1 MAGRPIKQGIDY
13 FPLDTGLFQDVKVR
27 KIMRACGPNAVSV
40 LICLLCNIYREN
52 GYYILWDEDLPF
64 FIADEVGVSEGCV
77 KEILLKAV
85 QVGFFDVEK
94 YTAHRILTSSGIQ
107 KRFLTITNRRKE
119 TVIKD
124 EFLINADNNSI
135 NVCNNSI
142 NVCRNSHKG
151 KESKKENSL
160 SGGKES
166 PPPPYVPDPTLA
178 ECRDEL
184 RRNQTWLDQFGMNL
198 RSGGHPGIT
207 QECLLQWL
215 DRFFAKLQNEGVTRK
230 SASDAQHHFANW
242 LRIELEKQKRNG
254 NQNRNPHP
262 SKQEANDYALHA
274 LQERMERRGNSLQ
287 GQLPKPF

>member
-13 FPLDTGLFQDVKVR
+13 FPLNTDFFQDVKVR
-27 KIMRACGPNAVSV
+27 KILRACGPNAVSV
-40 LICLLCNIYREN
+40 LICLLCNIYRDN

-94 YTAHRILTSSGIQ
+94 HSAYGILTSSGIQ
-107 KRFLTITNRRKE
+107 KR
-119 TVIKD
+119 V
-124 EFLINADNNSI
+124 DNNSI
-135 NVCNNSI
+135 IARKNSI
-142 NVCRNSHKG
+142 IARRNTDKV
-151 KESKKENSL
+151 KERKKENSL
-160 SGGKES
+160 SGEKES
-166 PPPPYVPDPTLA
+166 QPAPYSPDPTLG

-184 RRNQTWLDQFGMNL
+184 RRNQPWLDQFSMNL
-198 RSGGHPGIT
+198 RSGGHPEIT

-242 LRIELEKQKRNG
+242 LKIELEKQKHTG
-254 NQNRNPHP
+254 NPNRHPYP
-262 SKQEANDYALHA
+262 SKQEANEYALRA
-274 LQERMERRGNSLQ
+274 LQERMERRSSGLQ
-287 GQLPKPF
+287 DELPKPF

>member
-13 FPLDTGLFQDVKVR
+13 FPLDTGFFQDVKVR

-40 LICLLCNIYREN
+40 LISLLCNIYRNN

-64 FIADEVGVSEGCV
+64 FIADEVGVTEGCV
-77 KEILLKAV
+77 KETLLKAV

-94 YTAHRILTSSGIQ
+94 YSAHRILTSSGIQ
-107 KRFLTITNRRKE
+107 KRFLNITNRRKD
-119 TVIKD
+119 TVIKG

-142 NVCRNSHKG
+142 NVCRNSTKG

-184 RRNQTWLDQFGMNL
+184 RRNQPWLDQFGMNL
-198 RSGGHPGIT
+198 RSGGHPEIT

-274 LQERMERRGNSLQ
+274 LQERMERRGSGLQ